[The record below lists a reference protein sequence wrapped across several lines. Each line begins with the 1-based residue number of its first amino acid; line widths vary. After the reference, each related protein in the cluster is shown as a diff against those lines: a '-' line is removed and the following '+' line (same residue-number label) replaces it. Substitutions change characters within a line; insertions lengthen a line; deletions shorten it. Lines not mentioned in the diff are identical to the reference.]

1 MMLLMLLEQADL
13 TTSSKRD
20 EFVTLTGILISHRQ
34 ISEPMKS
41 VTVIGKSSL
50 KRLVG
55 NSHQDCL
62 SLNLTLTKIILL
74 KIQKGKI
81 QCEAKQFTKCRGGGV

>member
-13 TTSSKRD
+13 TTSSTRD
-20 EFVTLTGILISHRQ
+20 EFVTLTGILISHRK

-55 NSHQDCL
+55 EFSPRLFKPKLD
-62 SLNLTLTKIILL
+62 
-74 KIQKGKI
+74 
-81 QCEAKQFTKCRGGGV
+81 FD